1 MLIDTHA
8 HIYAEEFDSDM
19 ELMIRRA
26 SEAGVSKVIMPNVD
40 VASMPRMLNLA
51 HLHPGKVYSMAGL
64 HPCSVGPEY
73 LEDLKQLEDYLQHE
87 TYVGIGEVGLDF
99 YWDTTYI
106 REQEEAFLMQAGW
119 GKDKQWP
126 VIIHS
131 RNALDR
137 LIVLIQTHYDRQLS
151 GIFHCFS
158 GTVEQA
164 YAIID
169 QGFYLG
175 IGGVVTYK
183 NSGLPEVIRRIGLD
197 YVVVETDAPY
207 LSPVPY
213 RGKRNEPAYVVE
225 VVKKL
230 SEVMSKPYEM
240 VAKQTTQNAQHVF
253 KNI

>member
-8 HIYAEEFDSDM
+8 HIYAEEFDSDA
-19 ELMIRRA
+19 ELMLKRA
-26 SEAGVSKVIMPNVD
+26 NEAGVSKVVMPNVD
-40 VASMPRMLNLA
+40 MDSMPRMLNLA
-51 HLHPGKVYSMAGL
+51 RLYPGMVYSMAGL

-73 LEDLKQLEDYLQHE
+73 VDSLNQMEDYLNNE
-87 TYVGIGEVGLDF
+87 SLVAIGEVGLDF
-99 YWDTTYI
+99 YWDTTYV
-106 REQEEAFLMQAGW
+106 REQEEAFLRQAGW
-119 GKDKQWP
+119 GKDRQWP

-164 YAIID
+164 RAITD

-175 IGGVVTYK
+175 IGGVITYK
-183 NSGLPEVIRRIGLD
+183 NSSLPEVIKTVGLD
-197 YVVVETDAPY
+197 QVVVETDAPY

-213 RGKRNEPAYVVE
+213 RGKRNEPAYIVE

-230 SEVMSKPYEM
+230 SEVLGKPYET
-240 VAKQTTQNAQHVF
+240 VANQTTNNAQHVF
-253 KNI
+253 KKI